1 MRPRARCDDGCMRMP
16 RIDERDATLALNG
29 LALFNALNA
38 WRPFDRHGAASVAC
52 FAAGWPT
59 SELPLE
65 ALTLQATL
73 NVVAGARG
81 DFTGR
86 RGALVAGI
94 GAGTAALLVRLYRS
108 ARTAGPAFERALVD
122 GLGPHYAEQIAQPK
136 YPGPD
141 AAVAKTPGVV
151 RMLRIRRRFAHSAD
165 LAYGPAGRANHL
177 DVWRREDLPDDA
189 RAPVLLQIPGGAWM
203 TGNKQG
209 QAYPLM
215 SHLAERGW
223 VCVAINYRLSP
234 RNRWPA
240 HIVDVKRA
248 ICWVRQHIDEYGG
261 DPGFVAV
268 TGGSA
273 GGHLSS
279 LAALTP
285 SRPEWQP
292 GFEDADTSVAAALPF
307 YGVYDLIDED
317 RLGHHGLY
325 PLLRR
330 RVFDVSRRQQ
340 PEVYEAAS
348 PLHQVRADAP
358 PFFLTHGVN
367 DSLVPVE
374 QARAFA
380 ARLRAVSHA
389 PVVYAELPGA
399 QHAFDVFGSPRAH
412 AAAEAAAAFLG
423 FEYGRYL
430 AAVPLGTS

>member
-1 MRPRARCDDGCMRMP
+1 MRLP
-16 RIDERDATLALNG
+16 RIDERDVVLALNG
-29 LALFNALNA
+29 LGLVNALNA
-38 WRPFDRHGAASVAC
+38 WRPFDRRGEASLAC

-65 ALTLQATL
+65 ALAAQGAG
-73 NVVAGARG
+73 NVVAALRG
-81 DFTGR
+81 DLTGR
-86 RGALVAGI
+86 RGAVA
-94 GAGTAALLVRLYRS
+94 AGLASATAAALARIYLS
-108 ARTAGPAFERALVD
+108 ARTAAPTFESALVD
-122 GLGPHYAEQIAQPK
+122 GLGPQYAQHIAVAK
-136 YPGPD
+136 HPGPD
-141 AAVAKTPGVV
+141 AAVAEAPGVV
-151 RMLRIRRRFAHSAD
+151 RMLRIRRRFAHHAD

-177 DVWRREDLPDDA
+177 DIWSREDLPRDA
-189 RAPVLLQIPGGAWM
+189 RAPVLLQMPGGAWVI
-203 TGNKQG
+203 GNKQG

-248 ICWVRQHIDEYGG
+248 IWWVRQHIADYGG
-261 DPGFVAV
+261 DPDFIAV

-285 SRPEWQP
+285 GAPEWQP

-307 YGVYDLIDED
+307 YGVYDLIDEG

-330 RVFDVSRRQQ
+330 RVFRVSRRDH

-348 PLHQVRADAP
+348 PLHRVHAGAP

-374 QARAFA
+374 QGRLFA
-380 ARLRAVSHA
+380 TRLRSVSRA

-423 FEYGRYL
+423 FVYGRYL
-430 AAVPLGTS
+430 EGATVPAGTT